1 MAAYG
6 VVSQPY
12 GVDDSSLVSLVME
25 LHFDDADPFSL
36 DRQFAPY
43 DIGLILGTVKTVTCA
58 PIKWCQ

>member
-36 DRQFAPY
+36 DRQF
-43 DIGLILGTVKTVTCA
+43 LRKTWA
-58 PIKWCQ
+58 

>member
-12 GVDDSSLVSLVME
+12 GVDDSSLVSLAME

-36 DRQFAPY
+36 DRQLLRKTSALHWAP
-43 DIGLILGTVKTVTCA
+43 
-58 PIKWCQ
+58 